1 MRFEARL
8 REGIERGT
16 IVLAF
21 RRWKRSQVVAGH
33 RYRTGTGMVDV
44 DAVDVVTLADIDQ
57 AQVNEAGYGTLDE
70 LLADLHGEPGVP
82 LYRVRLH
89 RVDEPDPR
97 AELAAKPALTDD
109 DLARLTA
116 RLARM
121 DRSGSRGP
129 WTGAVLTQIADHPGI
144 VSTELAEALGW
155 ERQDFKLHVRRLKD
169 LGLTISLT
177 VGYELSPRGA
187 AYLSHLRGTEG
198 HGGAGSPSS
207 SAKLR

>member
-16 IVLAF
+16 IALAF

-33 RYRTGTGMVDV
+33 RYRTGTGMVEVDV
-44 DAVDVVTLADIDQ
+44 VDVVTPADIDQ
-57 AQVNEAGYGTLDE
+57 AQATQAGYGTVDE
-70 LLADLHGEPGVP
+70 LVADLRGDPDLP
-82 LYRVRLH
+82 LYRIRLH

-97 AELAAKPALTDD
+97 AQLAAVQVLSED

-121 DRSGSRGP
+121 DRSGAHGP
-129 WTGAVLTQIADHPGI
+129 WTGTVLTQIADNPGT
-144 VSTELAEALGW
+144 VSTVLAEALGW
-155 ERQDFKLHVRRLKD
+155 ERQDFKLHVRRLKE

-177 VGYELSPRGA
+177 VGYELSPRGT
-187 AYLSHLRGTEG
+187 AYLRHLHGTGG
-198 HGGAGSPSS
+198 HDRSGSPSS
-207 SAKLR
+207 SA

>member
-8 REGIERGT
+8 REGIEQGT

-33 RYRTGTGMVDV
+33 RYRTGTGMAEV
-44 DAVDVVTLADIDQ
+44 DAVDVVTPSDIDQ
-57 AQVNEAGYGTLDE
+57 AQACEAGYDTIDE
-70 LLADLHGEPGVP
+70 LLADLRGDPDLP

-97 AELAAKPALTDD
+97 AQLAAEPALGQD

-121 DRSGSRGP
+121 DRSGAHGP
-129 WTGAVLTQIADHPGI
+129 WTGAVLAQIADHPR
-144 VSTELAEALGW
+144 SEEHTSE
-155 ERQDFKLHVRRLKD
+155 
-169 LGLTISLT
+169 
-177 VGYELSPRGA
+177 
-187 AYLSHLRGTEG
+187 
-198 HGGAGSPSS
+198 
-207 SAKLR
+207 

>member
-16 IVLAF
+16 IGLAF

-33 RYRTGTGMVDV
+33 RYRTGTGMAEV
-44 DAVDVVTLADIDQ
+44 DAVDVVTPGDIDQ
-57 AQVNEAGYGTLDE
+57 AQAGEAGYRTVDE
-70 LLADLHGEPGVP
+70 LLADLRGDPDLP

-97 AELAAKPALTDD
+97 AQLAARPALSDD
-109 DLARLTA
+109 DLATLTA

-121 DRSGSRGP
+121 DRSGAHGP
-129 WTGAVLTQIADHPGI
+129 WTGPVLTQIADNPGT
-144 VSTELAEALGW
+144 VSTVLAEALGW
-155 ERQDFKLHVRRLKD
+155 ERQDLKLHVRRLKE

-187 AYLSHLRGTEG
+187 AYLRHLGGTEG
-198 HGGAGSPSS
+198 QDRSGSPSS
-207 SAKLR
+207 SA

>member
-33 RYRTGTGMVDV
+33 RYRTGTGLVEV
-44 DAVDVVTLADIDQ
+44 DAVDVVTAADIDQ
-57 AQVNEAGYGTLDE
+57 AQVIQAGYSTIDE
-70 LLADLHGEPGVP
+70 LLADLRGDTDAPI
-82 LYRVRLH
+82 YRVRLH

-97 AELAAKPALTDD
+97 AELAAKPTLSQD
-109 DLARLTA
+109 DLAGLTA

-121 DRSGSRGP
+121 DRSGAHGP
-129 WTGAVLTQIADHPGI
+129 WTGAVLTQIADHPGT
-144 VSTELAEALGW
+144 VSTVLAEALGW
-155 ERQDFKLHVRRLKD
+155 ERQDFKLHVRRLKE

-187 AYLSHLRGTEG
+187 AYVTATFG
-198 HGGAGSPSS
+198 
-207 SAKLR
+207 

>member
-16 IVLAF
+16 IGLAF

-33 RYRTGTGMVDV
+33 RYRTGTGMVEV
-44 DAVDVVTLADIDQ
+44 DAVTPAEIDLPQ
-57 AQVNEAGYGTLDE
+57 ASDAGYCSIDE
-70 LLADLHGEPGVP
+70 LLADLRGDPDLP

-97 AELAAKPALTDD
+97 ARLAARQALSED

-121 DRSGSRGP
+121 DRSAAHGP
-129 WTGAVLTQIADHPGI
+129 WTGAVLAQIA
-144 VSTELAEALGW
+144 
-155 ERQDFKLHVRRLKD
+155 
-169 LGLTISLT
+169 
-177 VGYELSPRGA
+177 
-187 AYLSHLRGTEG
+187 
-198 HGGAGSPSS
+198 
-207 SAKLR
+207 

>member
-33 RYRTGTGMVDV
+33 RYRTGTAMVEV
-44 DAVDVVTLADIDQ
+44 DAVDVITPADIDQ
-57 AQVNEAGYGTLDE
+57 AQAGEAGYGTIDD
-70 LLADLHGEPGVP
+70 LLADLRGDPDVP

-97 AELAAKPALTDD
+97 TELAAKQMLSQD
-109 DLARLTA
+109 DLAKLTA

-121 DRSGSRGP
+121 DRSGVHGP
-129 WTGAVLTQIADHPGI
+129 WTGAVLTQIADHPGT
-144 VSTELAEALGW
+144 VSTVLAEALGW
-155 ERQDFKLHVRRLKD
+155 ERQDFKLHVRRLKE

-187 AYLSHLRGTEG
+187 AYVGYVRGTEG
-198 HGGAGSPSS
+198 QEGSDSPSS
-207 SAKLR
+207 SA

>member
-33 RYRTGTGMVDV
+33 RYRTGTGMVEV
-44 DAVDVVTLADIDQ
+44 DAVDVVTPADIDQ
-57 AQVNEAGYGTLDE
+57 AQVTEAGYGTIDE
-70 LLADLHGEPGVP
+70 LLADLRGDPDLPV
-82 LYRVRLH
+82 YRVRLH

-97 AELAAKPALTDD
+97 AELAAGATLSED
-109 DLARLTA
+109 DLAGLTA

-121 DRSGSRGP
+121 DRSGAHGP
-129 WTGAVLTQIADHPGI
+129 WTGAVLTQIADHPGT
-144 VSTELAEALGW
+144 VSTVLAEALGW
-155 ERQDFKLHVRRLKD
+155 ERQDFKLHVRRLKE

-187 AYLSHLRGTEG
+187 AYLRYLR
-198 HGGAGSPSS
+198 HRAHS
-207 SAKLR
+207 